1 MHYTNRML
9 KPMNVQKI
17 RQLFKAVFY
26 CLLIGTTTYS
36 PPLLAAESIAKT
48 AASKQIKLTPRWT
61 ERYLFKFN
69 PELVKNSHLDQ
80 VLSFYYF
87 GSFQDFTI
95 MGMERVKGE
104 DYHQHNTLLI
114 FKDSVLQGYYEELAV
129 FPAGVSEQGIVEF
142 PANNDV
148 IENIDLAK
156 GTYPAIVFARDKKIN
171 PESHAISERV
181 SLVGSEMG
189 EKIKDKR

>member
-1 MHYTNRML
+1 
-9 KPMNVQKI
+9 MNAQKT

-26 CLLIGTTTYS
+26 CLLISTTAYS
-36 PPLLAAESIAKT
+36 TPLLAAESIANT
-48 AASKQIKLTPRWT
+48 AENKQIKLTPRWT

-69 PELVKNSHLDQ
+69 PELVKNTHLDQ

-129 FPAGVSEQGIVEF
+129 FPASVSEQGVVEF

-156 GTYPAIVFARDKKIN
+156 GKYPAIVFARDKKIN
-171 PESHAISERV
+171 PQEYAVSEIV
-181 SLVGSEMG
+181 SLVGSKVD
-189 EKIKDKR
+189 EKRKGGL